1 MAIKIA
7 SWNIEGRL
15 TRYKGGKKRGTPEQI
30 VEEIAKLNADI
41 VVLPEA
47 YLNEPLKESGERL
60 KNMGYEWYDVQY
72 HDTLHEKDV
81 AKWGYPFMR
90 VLYRIPI
97 MSAETRRWGN
107 MRDLPVVIVED
118 PETKKKL
125 CIIATHLDDLTE
137 ERRLQQLD
145 EIIPFIQ
152 KSDMPVIMLGDLNA
166 MWHKGWPRLLTTSF
180 MRFIINHLMFGELRN
195 VLSRL
200 SRMATG
206 TVMRRLQKAGLTEAD
221 PRLRATTTP
230 KMRSMPFMPSV
241 RFVQI
246 DHVLVS
252 KGVTCTIPTIGRDGG
267 SDHRSVKVK
276 ITIP

>member
-47 YLNEPLKESGERL
+47 YLNEPLKESSERL

-97 MSAETRRWGN
+97 ISAETRRWGN
-107 MRDLPVVIVED
+107 IRDLPVIIVED

-152 KSDMPVIMLGDLNA
+152 KSDMSVIMLGDFNA
-166 MWHKGWPRLLTTSF
+166 MWHKGWPRLLATSF
-180 MRFIINHLMFGELRN
+180 IRSIIDNLMFGALRN

-206 TVMRRLQKAGLTEAD
+206 TVMERLREAGLIEAD
-221 PRLRATTTP
+221 PRYRATTTP

-241 RFVQI
+241 RLAQI
-246 DHVLVS
+246 DHMLVS
-252 KGVTCTIPTIGRDGG
+252 KKIVISVPVIGRDAGA
-267 SDHRSVKVK
+267 DHRSLNASIEVY
-276 ITIP
+276 